1 MQLVTVSSSDGEGAG
16 WKASYLTD
24 GNIEGG
30 TRDRD
35 GWSSISHSS
44 PSAQEW
50 AQVELGRTTSI
61 GKVVL
66 FSRSDLSLSSSTG
79 FPSAFQIQCS
89 NDGSTWTTLVNEVD
103 YPGALAADLQII
115 TFPSQ
120 SARYVRVLATELGGV
135 AQESGY
141 RMRLTEIE
149 VYA

>member
-1 MQLVTVSSSDGEGAG
+1 
-16 WKASYLTD
+16 
-24 GNIEGG
+24 
-30 TRDRD
+30 
-35 GWSSISHSS
+35 
-44 PSAQEW
+44 
-50 AQVELGRTTSI
+50 
-61 GKVVL
+61 
-66 FSRSDLSLSSSTG
+66 
-79 FPSAFQIQCS
+79 
-89 NDGSTWTTLVNEVD
+89 LVNEVD